1 MVRETYSSL
10 PGIGLALTMTVSPG
24 WISTKRW
31 SRFAIRARPAI
42 GSPWAPG
49 VAITRLASGGGLIL
63 FLGAVRGGAFG
74 APCAPVVAI
83 TSLASGWSL
92 ILSLGTIRD
101 GSYVR

>member
-31 SRFAIRARPAI
+31 SRLAIRARPAI
-42 GSPWAPG
+42 GSPWAP
-49 VAITRLASGGGLIL
+49 
-63 FLGAVRGGAFG
+63 
-74 APCAPVVAI
+74 VVAM
-83 TSLASGWSL
+83 TSLLSGWSL
-92 ILSLGTIRD
+92 ILSLDTIRD